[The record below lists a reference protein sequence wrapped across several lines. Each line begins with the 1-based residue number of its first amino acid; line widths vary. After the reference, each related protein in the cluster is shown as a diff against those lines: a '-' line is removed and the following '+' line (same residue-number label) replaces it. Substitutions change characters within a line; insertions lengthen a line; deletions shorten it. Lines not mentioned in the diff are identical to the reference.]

1 MCLCLFTVR
10 LAPVPPTNM
19 FHGNSLIATLHKI
32 LWNDNYNKYYTKH
45 SEVSAS
51 LYDSQGQ
58 KKEWFPSRKCDA
70 RKSSSTNTCYSPK
83 LKDKCP
89 PGWMGIEFPH
99 KYSETA
105 TIRPTI
111 CEIKTICLYKSQRE
125 QIRHSWS
132 LFFGP
137 KENLGFLESSTE
149 ILWSSE
155 HNLPKKK
162 KLSISPVHSPSPNL
176 WNIIVALWEST
187 EIKKTAHSDS
197 PQSFL

>member
-1 MCLCLFTVR
+1 MAPWILVFPNGSLVFLWFSFALIPLHFLMCLHSFTVR

-137 KENLGFLESSTE
+137 KENLGFLESFPSHLCIALHQTSG
-149 ILWSSE
+149 IL
-155 HNLPKKK
+155 L
-162 KLSISPVHSPSPNL
+162 
-176 WNIIVALWEST
+176 
-187 EIKKTAHSDS
+187 
-197 PQSFL
+197 